1 MSGKKKVFSFL
12 LAVLLFFFSS
22 VSSFSQEETQT
33 PDILLRQALSSIE
46 KADQKVLSLEQQL
59 GDLSL
64 RTITLKTNL
73 QNRDEKLG
81 VLDKKL
87 EMTQNQL
94 QQSSQDLM
102 TANQQLDQLG
112 KTLETQE
119 ATLKEASK
127 SLTKLEWESRLLK
140 AGGSIL
146 LGAVVIG
153 GLVWIGGQ
161 IAN

>member
-1 MSGKKKVFSFL
+1 M
-12 LAVLLFFFSS
+12 FFFSS

>member
-1 MSGKKKVFSFL
+1 MIKKKLPFVLVFFYL
-12 LAVLLFFFSS
+12 GTL
-22 VSSFSQEETQT
+22 VSSLLVHGEDQT
-33 PDILLRQALSSIE
+33 TPNILLRQALSSIE
-46 KADQKVLSLEQQL
+46 KADQKVSSLEQQL

-94 QQSSQDLM
+94 QQSSQDLT
-102 TANQQLDQLG
+102 TANQQLLQLG
-112 KTLETQE
+112 KTLATQE
-119 ATLKEASK
+119 TTLKEASN

-140 AGGSIL
+140 FGGSIL
-146 LGAVVIG
+146 LGAVVVG
-153 GLVWIGGQ
+153 GLVLLVGGK
-161 IAN
+161 

>member
-1 MSGKKKVFSFL
+1 MFKKKMFFIL
-12 LAVLLFFFSS
+12 LLVLFWFCQSGLG
-22 VSSFSQEETQT
+22 FSQEENQT
-33 PDILLRQALSSIE
+33 PVILLKQALNSIE
-46 KADQKVLSLEQQL
+46 KADQKVLNLEQQL

-64 RTITLKTNL
+64 RTITLRNNL

-94 QQSSQDLM
+94 QQSSQDLT

-119 ATLKEASK
+119 TTLNEASK
-127 SLTKLEWESRLLK
+127 SLTKMEWENKLLK
-140 AGGSIL
+140 VGGSVLI
-146 LGAVVIG
+146 GGVVIG
-153 GLVWIGGQ
+153 ALYLILK
-161 IAN
+161 